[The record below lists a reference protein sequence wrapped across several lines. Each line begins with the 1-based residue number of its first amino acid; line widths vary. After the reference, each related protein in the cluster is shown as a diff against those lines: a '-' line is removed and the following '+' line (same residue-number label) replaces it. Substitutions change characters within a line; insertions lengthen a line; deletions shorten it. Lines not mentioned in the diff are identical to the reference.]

1 MKRDLDM
8 SRAIVVDRAN
18 ADKVPERLPWPQ
30 AALAIMLFSAAAWMI
45 IAGIFFLI

>member
-1 MKRDLDM
+1 M

-18 ADKVPERLPWPQ
+18 AVKAPERLPWPQ